1 MPGGREA
8 AQEEEG
14 EEPTWNPCIN
24 RKRDEGGKGGMTCER
39 LQRIADLTSGR
50 IEIGCADAE
59 RSVESGLG
67 LWGLAFRDGGGGKWV
82 AASWP
87 LE

>member
-1 MPGGREA
+1 
-8 AQEEEG
+8 
-14 EEPTWNPCIN
+14 
-24 RKRDEGGKGGMTCER
+24 MTCER

-59 RSVESGLG
+59 RSVGCGLG